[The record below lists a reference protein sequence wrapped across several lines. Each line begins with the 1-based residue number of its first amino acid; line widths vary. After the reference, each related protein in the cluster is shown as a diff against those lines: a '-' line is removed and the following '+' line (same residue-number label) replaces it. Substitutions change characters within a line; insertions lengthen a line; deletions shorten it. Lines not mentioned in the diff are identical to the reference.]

1 MDLIE
6 LFTSGDHD
14 GLAMLV
20 VCGLLL
26 PAGYIS
32 TKVLDWWDNR

>member
-1 MDLIE
+1 MDLLE
-6 LFTSGDHD
+6 LLSGDHD
-14 GLAMLV
+14 GLAFIV
-20 VCGLLL
+20 VSALLL